1 MNIRIGLNEF
11 IVLNIATIGLP
22 YATLPHGRSCNM
34 HRQQTDT
41 GKVQGFSPEN
51 CSH

>member
-22 YATLPHGRSCNM
+22 YAGVHVKIVS
-34 HRQQTDT
+34 
-41 GKVQGFSPEN
+41 
-51 CSH
+51 